1 MRRVVVCAEVSCLVL
16 VDLVVATGEQCPE
29 NLDQGEQED
38 NTRTDGDR
46 DEDDDASRE
55 EV

>member
-1 MRRVVVCAEVSCLVL
+1 MGGVIVSVHIRSVKL